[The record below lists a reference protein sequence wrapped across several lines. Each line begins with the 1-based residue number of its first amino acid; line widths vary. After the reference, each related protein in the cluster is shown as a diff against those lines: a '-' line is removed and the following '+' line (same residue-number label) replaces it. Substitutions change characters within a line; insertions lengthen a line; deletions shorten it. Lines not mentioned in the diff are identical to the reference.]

1 MGRPRKSGK
10 HLPKYVTVIHGAYW
24 YAAPKQKRV
33 RICEKG
39 DDAALYKFLLDKAT
53 PAGPATTMLD
63 ILDRYEREIVPTLQ
77 PRTQGDYRRHIKVLR
92 AFCGHMA
99 PNDLQPR
106 DIGRFLDVPKGRI
119 HRNKIIGVL
128 SAVFT
133 YAVGRWYEADRNPCL
148 GVMRNPSKARRRYI
162 TDAELEA
169 FRALLPERHRI
180 AVDLALI
187 TGQRQGDLLS
197 LKWTQVAAE
206 GITFQQGKT
215 GKRLRVKRSPALTA
229 VLDRAQ
235 AMPPEVPKKE
245 YVIRSRKGKRY
256 RSEGFRA
263 VWQRAM
269 AKAVNGYTKFGKVYP
284 PVLAER
290 FTFHDIRAKSVSD
303 SKSLQEAMERAGHT
317 SMGMTR
323 SVYDRGTRDVEPLK

>member
-1 MGRPRKSGK
+1 MGRPRKTGK
-10 HLPKYVTVIHGAYW
+10 NLPKYVTIIHGSYW

-39 DDAALYKFLLDKAT
+39 DDAALYRFLLDKT
-53 PAGPATTMLD
+53 QPSGPATTMLD
-63 ILDRYEREIVPTLQ
+63 VLDRYEREIVPTLQ
-77 PRTQGDYRRHIKVLR
+77 PRTQADYRRHLKVLR
-92 AFCGHMA
+92 GFCGHMG

-128 SAVFT
+128 SAVYT

-148 GVMRNPSKARRRYI
+148 GVMRNPTKARQRYI
-162 TDAELEA
+162 TDAELDA
-169 FRALLPERHRI
+169 FKAILPERHRI

-197 LKWTQVAAE
+197 LKWAQVTDE

-215 GKRLRVKRSPALTA
+215 GKRLRVKMSPALEA
-229 VLDRAQ
+229 VLKRAK
-235 AMPPEVPKKE
+235 ALTPEIPRE
-245 YVIRSRKGKRY
+245 YVLRSRKGKRY

-269 AKAVNGYTKFGKVYP
+269 AKATKGYTKFGVAYP

-317 SMGMTR
+317 SMAMTR
-323 SVYDRGTRDVEPLK
+323 GVYDRGTRDVEPLK